1 MEVVTVFAPLGFWL
15 FLACLVGACF
25 WSDARK
31 RETQQETLRRIVES
45 GQELDP
51 ALIDKLLSTNKDSEA
66 HKGLKVSGVITMS
79 VAPGLAIFGFFLGIF
94 DVMIGIA
101 LLVGVIG
108 AGIYLS
114 GIMSERWYNE
124 SKG

>member
-1 MEVVTVFAPLGFWL
+1 MENVTVFAPLGFWL
-15 FLACLVGACF
+15 FLACLVVACF
-25 WSDARK
+25 WSGARK

-51 ALIDKLLSTNKDSEA
+51 AMIDKLLSTDKDSKGYE
-66 HKGLKVSGVITMS
+66 GLKVSGVITMS
-79 VAPGLAIFGFFLGIF
+79 AAPGLAIFGYFLGVF
-94 DVMIGIA
+94 DKMIGIA
-101 LLVGVIG
+101 LLVGVVG

-114 GIMSERWYNE
+114 GKMSERWYNE

>member
-15 FLACLVGACF
+15 FLACLVLACF

-51 ALIDKLLSTNKDSEA
+51 AMIDKLLSTNRDS
-66 HKGLKVSGVITMS
+66 KGHQSLKVSGLITMS
-79 VAPGLAIFGFFLGIF
+79 AAPGLAIFGFFLGKF
-94 DVMIGIA
+94 DVMLGIA
-101 LLVGVIG
+101 LLVGLVG
-108 AGIYLS
+108 VGIYVS
-114 GIMSERWYNE
+114 GTLSERWYNE